1 MKISPILLKNELSKR
16 SEKAKLRMN
25 SQINYKLLE
34 YVYSRTNVSLIDFD
48 SFSQQ
53 DIINL
58 SGDTQGIDDENLID
72 DLYGLWYNPI
82 YEFHRS
88 TNINYDLHRSK
99 KKIYESKDDFI

>member
-1 MKISPILLKNELSKR
+1 MKISPLLLRNELSKR
-16 SEKAKLRMN
+16 SGKAKLRMN

-34 YVYSRTNVSLIDFD
+34 YVYSRTKVSLIDFD
-48 SFSQQ
+48 AFSQQ

-58 SGDTQGIDDENLID
+58 YSNTEVIDDEDLID

-88 TNINYDLHRSK
+88 ANINYGLHHSK